1 MPDTHSL
8 VLDTVRDLVRRRHGE
23 DRPIDLDA
31 DLFDDLEL
39 DSLDV
44 AELSAVLE
52 EQKGTDPYSQGE
64 VARTVREVLGF
75 YEQLAT

>member
-1 MPDTHSL
+1 M
-8 VLDTVRDLVRRRHGE
+8 LDPETLIVEAVRRLVRRRHSD
-23 DRPIDLDA
+23 DRDVGPDA

-52 EQKGTDPYSQGE
+52 EELGTDPFTEGE
-64 VARTVREVLGF
+64 VPRNIREMVAF
-75 YEQLAT
+75 YGSDRP

>member
-1 MPDTHSL
+1 LL
-8 VLDTVRDLVRRRHGE
+8 VFETVSGLVRRRHGD
-23 DRPIDLDA
+23 DRPVGADA

-52 EQKGTDPYSQGE
+52 EKLGRDPYTDGL
-64 VARTVREVLGF
+64 APRTIQDVLDF
-75 YEQLAT
+75 YDQPLA